1 MTPAQQK
8 RFLPENY
15 SAVLLYIRH
24 DMDGVCVD
32 NWKTIQQVADHM
44 GWAPKQV
51 SGVLGI
57 LTKQG
62 HLQRQGRKWVVVKSD
77 EEAA

>member
-15 SAVLLYIRH
+15 EAVLEFIKW

-44 GWAPKQV
+44 QWQPRMV

-62 HLQRQGRKWVVVKSD
+62 HLRRQGRKWVVVKSD